1 MFSTQPQV
9 VRDTE
14 AEMPLLERFSLGGS
28 ALERGS
34 LEKPH
39 FPWRREWPPTPVF
52 LCGKSQRSLVSSK
65 SVGLQRSPHM
75 TATEEDDSSS

>member
-14 AEMPLLERFSLGGS
+14 AEMPLLKRFSLGGNP
-28 ALERGS
+28 LERGS
-34 LEKPH
+34 LEKQH
-39 FPWRREWPPTPVF
+39 FPWRREWPPTPV

-65 SVGLQRSPHM
+65 SMGLQRSPHM
-75 TATEEDDSSS
+75 RATEEDDSSS